1 MQPTDEDALIRR
13 LVTPASVIWG
23 TTDPSL
29 AAARRGRHASY
40 ETVHTLM
47 TLRAPLSAETS
58 LRRALA
64 ILVAVVALGCR
75 DHAIDGPGLPSHAS
89 ILVAPRLQPAA
100 AASGSIFIALR
111 EVRAT
116 LTPLDGGAA
125 MTVNAGFVRD
135 TATLAFD
142 VLFPGPTQRY
152 ALALAA
158 IDSGGDTLFRS
169 TRELVVGAGS
179 SATVQETLRYVAA
192 DTAATIISLAPVD
205 TMVVGLDTLAIA
217 AKGFDAQ
224 RNPVTPLHV
233 GWSSSDSTL
242 ATVLSNGSSSAR
254 IVGRDVDR
262 VVWIAARTWT
272 GVADS
277 VAIRVVARVAAVR
290 IVPDSLVLLA
300 GDSARFGAVLLGAK
314 GDTLNGH
321 AVSWASLDPKLA
333 SVAPGAGT
341 VSALAPGTVAV
352 TASSG
357 AITDTAWVRVVA
369 QAVAVVRT
377 SVSPKT
383 VHLLGIGDSAQLV
396 AQSYAAD
403 SSLAPG
409 HYSWSVHGGVGIVS
423 VDSLGR
429 VGALAV
435 GSAWVVATEQK
446 GTADSAQ
453 VTVDPLA
460 AVGLSAPATGAAA
473 HSGRAMSGFS
483 TTVGGT
489 PHAFGESVRS
499 SSTPILR
506 GCQCPRS
513 LTTAP
518 SATSSGARVKSASA
532 TRIRSRWRS
541 WTSSR

>member
-1 MQPTDEDALIRR
+1 MTGRDP
-13 LVTPASVIWG
+13 LVLEFP
-23 TTDPSL
+23 
-29 AAARRGRHASY
+29 
-40 ETVHTLM
+40 
-47 TLRAPLSAETS
+47 
-58 LRRALA
+58 LRRAGA
-64 ILVAVVALGCR
+64 ILLAAVALVVLGCR
-75 DHAIDGPGLPSHAS
+75 DRGIEGPGLPSRAS
-89 ILVAPRLQPAA
+89 VLVAPRLQRAA
-100 AASGSIFIALR
+100 AGSGSIVIPLR
-111 EVRAT
+111 EVHAT

-125 MTVNAGFVRD
+125 MSVNAGFVRD

-142 VLFPGPTQRY
+142 VVFPGATQRY

-158 IDSGGDTLFRS
+158 ADSGGDTLFRS
-169 TRELVVGAGS
+169 MRELVVGAGT
-179 SATVQETLRYVAA
+179 SAIVQETLRYVAA
-192 DTAATIISLAPVD
+192 DTAVTIMSLAAAD
-205 TMVVGLDTLAIA
+205 TMVVGLDTLAIV

-224 RNPVTPLHV
+224 RNPVSPLHV
-233 GWSSSDSTL
+233 GWSSSDSTV
-242 ATVLSNGSSSAR
+242 ARVLSNGPSSAS
-254 IVGRDVDR
+254 IVGGDVDR
-262 VVWIAARTWT
+262 LLWVVARSWT

-290 IVPDSLVLLA
+290 IVPDSLVLLV

-321 AVSWASLDPKLA
+321 QISWATLDPKLA

-352 TASSG
+352 TATSG
-357 AITDTAWVRVVA
+357 GVTDTAWVRVVS
-369 QAVAVVRT
+369 QAAAVVRT

-383 VHLLGIGDSAQLV
+383 VHLLAIGDSAQLV

-403 SSLAPG
+403 SSLTPG
-409 HYSWSVHGGVGIVS
+409 HYSWSVHGGIGIVS

-460 AVGLSAPATGAAA
+460 AAGLSAPAIGAAA
-473 HSGRAMSGFS
+473 HSEDAMSGIS
-483 TTVGGT
+483 TTAGGT
-489 PHAFGESVRS
+489 PHAFGESARS
-499 SSTPILR
+499 SSTPNLR
-506 GCQCPRS
+506 GCPCPRS
-513 LTTAP
+513 LIIAP

-541 WTSSR
+541 WTSSP